1 MFAQIICG
9 RIVRISEE
17 SGGDDVELDL
27 PEDFDFDHIDSYEVT
42 ENGLVKHNLPAPEI
56 PQTPYVTYYVT
67 WEELEKAL
75 KEGVNSV

>member
-42 ENGLVKHNLPAPEI
+42 ENGLVKHNLPAPE
-56 PQTPYVTYYVT
+56 TPESPYVT
-67 WEELEKAL
+67 WEALEKAL